1 MSLFITNAYAAG
13 DAAVQATTGAAGT
26 AAVHPANSMMSTVLF
41 LVVFI
46 GLFYFL
52 FIRPQNKRAKEHRNL
67 LDSLGNGDEVVT
79 GGGLMGKIQMIQ
91 ENIVDLEI
99 AQNVVIKIQR
109 SSIVNVLPKGTIKSI

>member
-13 DAAVQATTGAAGT
+13 EAATTGAAG
-26 AAVHPANSMMSTVLF
+26 AAGHPANSMLSTVLF

-67 LDSLGNGDEVVT
+67 LDALTTGDEVVS
-79 GGGLMGKIQMIQ
+79 GGGLMGKIQQIQ
-91 ENIVDLEI
+91 ENVVDLEI
-99 AQNVVIKIQR
+99 APNVVIKVQR

>member
-13 DAAVQATTGAAGT
+13 DAAVQATTGAATT
-26 AAVHPANSMMSTVLF
+26 AGIHPANSMMSTVLF

-52 FIRPQNKRAKEHRNL
+52 FIRPQNKRAKEHRSL
-67 LDSLGNGDEVVT
+67 LDSLGQGDEVVT

-91 ENIVDLEI
+91 ENVVDLEI